1 MTGAECA
8 RQEMTK
14 RLETSTSW
22 RALGAERFGLLG
34 AEICAPIAR
43 QAENGLEP
51 LVTLNFLE
59 RRFARQLRAT
69 TLVHARQ
76 APPLKGGLAP
86 HHLIGL
92 VSLLDKGFTLI
103 RGFLR
108 FDLSPFEPYES
119 TVEWCASGAEI
130 VSS

>member
-1 MTGAECA
+1 MSGAEWRA
-8 RQEMTK
+8 PKTTK

-22 RALGAERFGLLG
+22 RASGAERFGPSG
-34 AEICAPIAR
+34 AEICAPLPHHP
-43 QAENGLEP
+43 ENGLQP
-51 LVTLNFLE
+51 LVSLNFLV
-59 RRFARQLRAT
+59 RRFAHHFRT
-69 TLVHARQ
+69 TTFVSAHQ
-76 APPLKGGLAP
+76 CPPLKGGTVP

-92 VSLLDKGFTLI
+92 VSLLDKGFTVLEKV
-103 RGFLR
+103 LR

>member
-1 MTGAECA
+1 MSGAECA

-22 RALGAERFGLLG
+22 RALGAERFRLLG

-51 LVTLNFLE
+51 LRTLNFLE

-69 TLVHARQ
+69 TFVHARQ

-92 VSLLDKGFTLI
+92 VSLLDKGFTVLEKV
-103 RGFLR
+103 LR
-108 FDLSPFEPYES
+108 FDLSSFNPYKTPIS
-119 TVEWCASGAEI
+119 WRARGAQI

>member
-51 LVTLNFLE
+51 LRTLNFLE

-92 VSLLDKGFTLI
+92 VSLLDKGFTVLEKV
-103 RGFLR
+103 LR
-108 FDLSPFEPYES
+108 FDLSPFEPYETPTS
-119 TVEWCASGAEI
+119 WSAVGAQI
-130 VSS
+130 VTS

>member
-22 RALGAERFGLLG
+22 RALGAERFRLLG

-51 LVTLNFLE
+51 LRTLNFLE
-59 RRFARQLRAT
+59 RRFARHFRAT
-69 TLVHARQ
+69 TFVHARQ

-92 VSLLDKGFTLI
+92 VSLLDKGFTVLEKV
-103 RGFLR
+103 LR
-108 FDLSPFEPYES
+108 FDLSSFNPYKTPIS
-119 TVEWCASGAEI
+119 WRARGAQI
-130 VSS
+130 VTS

>member
-1 MTGAECA
+1 MTGAEYA

-22 RALGAERFGLLG
+22 RALGAERFRLLG

-92 VSLLDKGFTLI
+92 VSLLDKGFTVSEKA
-103 RGFLR
+103 LR
-108 FDLSPFEPYES
+108 FDLSPFEPYETPTS
-119 TVEWCASGAEI
+119 WSAVGAEI
-130 VSS
+130 VTA